1 MGWDN
6 SPRPAVRPKMNG
18 APRRLLVIDDEQS
31 ICEFVKR
38 VAESEGYEVAV
49 ATSDEQFQDSYDRF
63 KPSAILLDLVMPKVD
78 GIALLGALAEKHCR
92 AQLVIMS
99 GQHPELLK
107 SGSRLGSGY
116 NLDVRGTLHKP
127 FGVPELQSAL
137 HWLE

>member
-6 SPRPAVRPKMNG
+6 SPPRAARLNMDRP
-18 APRRLLVIDDEQS
+18 PRRLLVIDDEES

-49 ATSDEQFQDSYDRF
+49 ATSDNQFHDSYDRF

-78 GIALLGALAEKHCR
+78 GIAMLGTLAERRCR
-92 AQLVIMS
+92 ARLVIMS
-99 GQHPELLK
+99 GYHPELLK
-107 SGSRLGSGY
+107 TGSRLGSGY

-137 HWLE
+137 HWFE